1 MGLVIMDKTQ
11 GRMRILNM
19 NLRNQRGQSLL
30 LALLVMFLLVF
41 VAGLFVALIA
51 RNVGRAH
58 RSGEVLSTDYLAEAG
73 IRYANDQF
81 TYGEDGA
88 DWRPAP
94 SYPDVLT
101 APVDP
106 DLPDPSDPDYSWLMQ
121 GFSRYNYGKGRFLI
135 RATYDPRP
143 DDPISKFIKVESIG
157 RIGEVD
163 PNDPTTFHLNQP
175 MRARREKV
183 LYKAIAITDYVRF
196 VTNKDRRPGEI
207 SLGTPAFI
215 TQQGTPDFVTSF
227 GEHADANS
235 DGTVDEHEGQGGPIR
250 VNGDLLWHGEN
261 HIWLDPLRGEGVEV
275 AGDIRHSVYPPTSP
289 VPDDAT
295 VVTVVEVNGFGAEP
309 SSSPDFSTIPL
320 PRPDGSVLEVGSY
333 RDGRPVP
340 DRPPYYGP
348 RSVFRIEPPLLDAR
362 GPASRLGRY
371 REITR
376 NSGEW
381 RLADDPLEPD
391 NPARQ
396 WWYNTGY
403 YGWGE
408 GLYINNQHDVQEE
421 TPVYTLRGDW
431 TNPGASEYWR
441 GPYYT
446 PPAVSIILTPY
457 DLDSNDGPDMILT
470 HSGAPGAPKFNWYD
484 ENGNVLSATGEQ
496 ILMSYP
502 KNGVIF
508 AEGNIRIKG
517 MLPPDVQLTVVSGAT
532 IYVEGNILKYR
543 TGNPKVDPSP
553 RSAIALLAT
562 DNICVNTTQFF
573 GPVRGVFVPGSEG
586 SEAAHF
592 EVGPGSEGIF
602 WFDFAFGDYLAKYGE
617 TPVSL
622 YVRHASDRDVAGD
635 AYMNMLV
642 NFPSPNPGSEWT
654 GVYDFGA
661 LGVGGGPPSS
671 YAYPVNWKDPLW
683 QHQVFGL
690 WPNPSEDMGDY
701 DFNPA
706 PGVFNRIGFQFD
718 EALADPTI
726 TKVNYLL
733 SRAAIQPC
741 DITIEALMYAQ
752 NGSFFIIPGE
762 WFNPDTNDTN
772 AASRPD
778 YIPPEAWAWP
788 LYGQPLDVQ
797 IVIRGAVSENL
808 PASVADARA
817 WMDKWGWIPPVHG
830 SSILAV
836 DDTTLYRDPMD
847 PSDPGG
853 RQRGLTFVYDSRL
866 SCPRVDPTDSTSPPI
881 RMDAYERLLPITPKL
896 PVSPQMLY
904 FGEPT

>member
-1 MGLVIMDKTQ
+1 MDKTQ

-19 NLRNQRGQSLL
+19 NLCNQRGQSLL

-94 SYPDVLT
+94 SYPGVLMVPQG
-101 APVDP
+101 A
-106 DLPDPSDPDYSWLMQ
+106 DLPDHRDPDYSWLMQ

-207 SLGTPAFI
+207 SLGTPDFI
-215 TQQGTPDFVTSF
+215 THF
-227 GEHADANS
+227 GER
-235 DGTVDEHEGQGGPIR
+235 TDESGSLHPHGGSIR

-275 AGDIRHSVYPPTSP
+275 AGDIRHGVYSPASP
-289 VPDDAT
+289 VPDDT
-295 VVTVVEVNGFGAEP
+295 TVVEVNGFGAKP

-320 PRPDGSVLEVGSY
+320 PRPDGSLPVVGSY
-333 RDGRPVP
+333 RDGRMALDLSDPNVP
-340 DRPPYYGP
+340 RP
-348 RSVFRIEPPLLDAR
+348 RSIFRIEPPLLDAK

-408 GLYINNQHDVQEE
+408 GLYINNQHDIQEE

-457 DLDSNDGPDMILT
+457 DLDNDDGDNDAATGEPDMILT

-484 ENGNVLSATGEQ
+484 EDGNVLSATGEQ

-543 TGNPKVDPSP
+543 TGSPGVEPSP
-553 RSAIALLAT
+553 RSAIALLAA

-617 TPVSL
+617 TPISM

-642 NFPSPNPGSEWT
+642 NFPSPNPTDEWT

-661 LGVGGGPPSS
+661 LS
-671 YAYPVNWKDPLW
+671 YVYPVRAKDPLW
-683 QHQVFGL
+683 EHQVFGL
-690 WPNPSEDMGDY
+690 WPNPSGALGDY

-718 EALADPTI
+718 EALADPNQPI

-733 SRAAIQPC
+733 SRVAIQPS

-752 NGSFFIIPGE
+752 NGSFFVIPGE

-772 AASRPD
+772 AKSRPAC
-778 YIPPEAWAWP
+778 IANEAWP

-830 SSILAV
+830 NSKLAE
-836 DDTTLYRDPMD
+836 DDTTLYRELLDPGDPMD
-847 PSDPGG
+847 PTDDL
-853 RQRGLTFVYDSRL
+853 QRGLTFVYDSRL
-866 SCPRVDPTDSTSPPI
+866 SCPRVDPTNPASPPI
-881 RMDAYERLLPITPKL
+881 RMDRYGRLLPITPRL